1 MKTSYIL
8 LVFLFI
14 LTTIA
19 TTTLAWRSKSSS
31 ESTGISIGD
40 RGPKRIGAGA
50 GGDKERHK
58 QQHHAKKNEST
69 DDSKNETQH
78 YNIGLIVPHTNF
90 GKREYQRAIR
100 YDTHTHKHIL
110 LSFHTIP
117 LTFDGCYHQN
127 TDNLFIYTCVCT
139 CVGTQR
145 AKDNSNN
152 IRISPSGDMN
162 MSECACMMIGLNAFD
177 KLYFGLSYCY

>member
-14 LTTIA
+14 LSIA
-19 TTTLAWRSKSSS
+19 STTLAWRSKSSS

-58 QQHHAKKNEST
+58 QQHHAKKEETNG
-69 DDSKNETQH
+69 DSKNETQH

-90 GKREYQRAIR
+90 GKREYQRAIG
-100 YDTHTHKHIL
+100 YAIELQT
-110 LSFHTIP
+110 LSF
-117 LTFDGCYHQN
+117 
-127 TDNLFIYTCVCT
+127 YTSH
-139 CVGTQR
+139 
-145 AKDNSNN
+145 AH
-152 IRISPSGDMN
+152 
-162 MSECACMMIGLNAFD
+162 L
-177 KLYFGLSYCY
+177 

>member
-1 MKTSYIL
+1 MRTSYIL

-14 LTTIA
+14 LATIA

-100 YDTHTHKHIL
+100 YDTQTHI

-117 LTFDGCYHQN
+117 LTFDGCFHQN
-127 TDNLFIYTCVCT
+127 TDNSFIYTCVRT
-139 CVGTQR
+139 CVGSLR

-152 IRISPSGDMN
+152 NNNRVSPSGVMN
-162 MSECACMMIGLNAFD
+162 VRVCVYDDRLECF
-177 KLYFGLSYCY
+177 